1 MDTMG
6 GAPSPAVLAR
16 RVPVAVRSRRAST
29 STSTPRSRARAS
41 RAPYPAPWRRRR
53 ARRVRAS
60 TTRARRRRSRLV
72 DDDVDDDDA
81 RRCAGRRHVVGS
93 SSRRRPAASRAL
105 ASSASGRD
113 RTRRPR
119 VGLNGYT
126 RTIPIPSTSLDSR
139 TSPSTPD
146 APRPTSR
153 DPIRA
158 RRRRVGVVASAR
170 HSARPGQRALE
181 RPNARSARDGS
192 ERTESAPSDRARHA
206 HRRARVRDDDDV
218 EREV

>member
-1 MDTMG
+1 M
-6 GAPSPAVLAR
+6 
-16 RVPVAVRSRRAST
+16 
-29 STSTPRSRARAS
+29 
-41 RAPYPAPWRRRR
+41 
-53 ARRVRAS
+53 
-60 TTRARRRRSRLV
+60 
-72 DDDVDDDDA
+72 
-81 RRCAGRRHVVGS
+81 
-93 SSRRRPAASRAL
+93 
-105 ASSASGRD
+105 
-113 RTRRPR
+113 

-126 RTIPIPSTSLDSR
+126 RTAPIPSTSLDSR

>member
-1 MDTMG
+1 M
-6 GAPSPAVLAR
+6 
-16 RVPVAVRSRRAST
+16 AST
-29 STSTPRSRARAS
+29 ARAS
-41 RAPYPAPWRRRR
+41 RS
-53 ARRVRAS
+53 RV
-60 TTRARRRRSRLV
+60 
-72 DDDVDDDDA
+72 DDA
-81 RRCAGRRHVVGS
+81 RDSSTTTSTTTTRVAVPGVVTSSDRRLVVVP
-93 SSRRRPAASRAL
+93 RRPARSPRARSRSSSS
-105 ASSASGRD
+105 SSASGRD
-113 RTRRPR
+113 RTMRPMVR
-119 VGLNGYT
+119 LNGYT
-126 RTIPIPSTSLDSR
+126 RTTPIPSTSLDSR

>member
-1 MDTMG
+1 M
-6 GAPSPAVLAR
+6 
-16 RVPVAVRSRRAST
+16 AST
-29 STSTPRSRARAS
+29 ARAS
-41 RAPYPAPWRRRR
+41 RSRVDDARASTTLATRRRRRRRRRR
-53 ARRVRAS
+53 ASLCRA
-60 TTRARRRRSRLV
+60 
-72 DDDVDDDDA
+72 
-81 RRCAGRRHVVGS
+81 
-93 SSRRRPAASRAL
+93 SSRRRIVVSSSSRGVPRPPRARARSISS
-105 ASSASGRD
+105 ASSIASGRD
-113 RTRRPR
+113 RTMRPMVR
-119 VGLNGYT
+119 LNGYT
-126 RTIPIPSTSLDSR
+126 RTTPIPSTSLDSR

>member
-1 MDTMG
+1 M
-6 GAPSPAVLAR
+6 
-16 RVPVAVRSRRAST
+16 AST
-29 STSTPRSRARAS
+29 ARAS
-41 RAPYPAPWRRRR
+41 RS
-53 ARRVRAS
+53 RV
-60 TTRARRRRSRLV
+60 
-72 DDDVDDDDA
+72 DDA
-81 RRCAGRRHVVGS
+81 RDSSTTTSTTTTRVAVPGVVASSDRRLVVVP
-93 SSRRRPAASRAL
+93 RRPARPPRARSRSSASA
-105 ASSASGRD
+105 SASGRD
-113 RTRRPR
+113 RTRRPMVR
-119 VGLNGYT
+119 LNGYT
-126 RTIPIPSTSLDSR
+126 RTTPIPSTSLDSR